1 MVLKLICAQLRLTK
15 CAVRA
20 AFTMGAVAG
29 TAGAIGLY
37 ALRRA
42 VKERRASGS

>member
-1 MVLKLICAQLRLTK
+1 MVLKLIYAQLRLTK